1 MANLQSY
8 APNSA
13 ESYRQMATS
22 SGPVHT
28 QFQSSQGYGGPTAFA
43 PQLAPA
49 TQGGYASSNHQSQ
62 APMRGAQQAQPAGY
76 KAPNPVEVF
85 HLPDAANASIPED
98 IRNQFQFDSQNR
110 LLLFPTPPVGATES
124 SKPRL
129 AHSTEYIAF
138 KAKEMKRKLLLKQQ
152 RDAEQA
158 AEIDIIR
165 KRRIADPEAAEAAYY
180 AKLMDIPDEYIV
192 KKDNMLR
199 NADQIRDEIN
209 YKFQERMREGNVQVY
224 KSLFPEDKHPEG
236 EWERQMKA
244 DEVRTAAAQAERRR
258 QNEAA
263 ELQMA
268 KWAKE
273 KADRNE
279 LVGQTRM
286 LDYVPPNEHL
296 EWGRNP

>member
-1 MANLQSY
+1 
-8 APNSA
+8 
-13 ESYRQMATS
+13 
-22 SGPVHT
+22 
-28 QFQSSQGYGGPTAFA
+28 
-43 PQLAPA
+43 
-49 TQGGYASSNHQSQ
+49 
-62 APMRGAQQAQPAGY
+62 
-76 KAPNPVEVF
+76 
-85 HLPDAANASIPED
+85 
-98 IRNQFQFDSQNR
+98 
-110 LLLFPTPPVGATES
+110 
-124 SKPRL
+124 
-129 AHSTEYIAF
+129 
-138 KAKEMKRKLLLKQQ
+138 MKRKLLLKQQ